1 MEQQPND
8 ISKDDILR
16 VLDQYIHVRKDRE
29 IMAIYLTDY
38 PGSMEK
44 LAEECDVSKETVKRA
59 IKRCAYIWRYLP
71 GDELKVD

>member
-1 MEQQPND
+1 MDQQPNE

-38 PGSMEK
+38 PGSLEK
-44 LAEECDVSKETVKRA
+44 LAEE
-59 IKRCAYIWRYLP
+59 W
-71 GDELKVD
+71 

>member
-16 VLDQYIHVRKDRE
+16 VLDQYVHVRKDRE

-38 PGSMEK
+38 PGSLER
-44 LAEECDVSKETVKRA
+44 LEEECDVSKETVKRA